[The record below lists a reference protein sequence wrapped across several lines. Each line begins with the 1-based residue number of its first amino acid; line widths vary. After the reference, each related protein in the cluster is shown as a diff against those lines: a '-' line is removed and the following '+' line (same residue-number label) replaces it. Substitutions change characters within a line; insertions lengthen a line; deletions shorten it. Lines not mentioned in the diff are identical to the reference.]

1 MEGEMEQAIA
11 AGTERIGA
19 EPQVSPAISVVVPVY
34 NEVENVEALWEELTA
49 VLQGLG
55 EPYEVIVVDDGSRDG
70 THTKLSYLRSQDPHL
85 SVIRFRRNFGQTAAM
100 AAGFDRARGKVI
112 LTMDGDLQ
120 NDPAEIPRLLDKIRE
135 GYDVVSG
142 WRAHRKDRFLSRRL
156 PSMVAN
162 WLIGFVTGIRLHD
175 YGCSLK
181 AYRRE
186 VIRNVRLY
194 GEMHRFLPA
203 LCSWAGAEICEIPVN
218 HRPRKFG
225 RSKYGLSR
233 VVRVILDLLTV
244 KFLLNYATRPIQIFG
259 SAGLF
264 FGTTGLLTAA
274 YLTFQRLVLGKPLSE
289 RPLLQL
295 AILLIL
301 VGVQLVTMGLLGEL
315 TTRTYYEAQGKP
327 IYVVREEADG

>member
-1 MEGEMEQAIA
+1 MEQALIA
-11 AGTERIGA
+11 GSRADGPSTQE
-19 EPQVSPAISVVVPVY
+19 VPAVSVVVPVF
-34 NEVENVEALWEELTA
+34 NEVENVEALWEELSR
-49 VLQGLG
+49 VLQELG
-55 EPYEVIVVDDGSRDG
+55 QPYEILIVDDGSRDG
-70 THTKLSYLRSQDPHL
+70 TYTKLRYLNGRDPRL
-85 SVIRFRRNFGQTAAM
+85 VVIRFRRNFGQTAAM

-112 LTMDGDLQ
+112 VTMDGDLQ
-120 NDPAEIPRLLDKIRE
+120 NDPAEIPRLLNKIQE

-142 WRAHRKDRFLSRRL
+142 WRARRKDHFLSRRL
-156 PSMVAN
+156 PSIAAN
-162 WLIGFVTGIRLHD
+162 WLIGLVTGIRLHD

-181 AYRRE
+181 AYRRS

-233 VVRVILDLLTV
+233 TVRVILDLLTV
-244 KFLLNYATRPIQIFG
+244 KFLLSYSTRPIHVFG

-264 FGTTGLLTAA
+264 CGTIGLFTAA
-274 YLTFQRLVLGKPLSE
+274 YLTWEKLVLHKPLSQ
-289 RPLLQL
+289 RPLLEL
-295 AILLIL
+295 ASLLML
-301 VGVQLVTMGLLGEL
+301 VGIQLVTMGLLGEL

-327 IYVVREEADG
+327 IYVIQEEED